1 MLKNQIKHMEHEIK
15 SSKIGMFKE
24 LEQEGKMAD
33 GVRKQIKFTTVQH
46 LHQGEVRR
54 EVVKPD
60 LRGGSWWS
68 PDCRGEETRFL
79 T

>member
-1 MLKNQIKHMEHEIK
+1 MESENR
-15 SSKIGMFKE
+15 
-24 LEQEGKMAD
+24 L
-33 GVRKQIKFTTVQH
+33 KFTTVQH

-60 LRGGSWWS
+60 PRGGSWWS